1 MIRDLILLAIS
12 LFVWGVGESAFF
24 AFQPLYL
31 EQLGADPLRIGAIIG
46 SYGLAATLAH
56 VPAGYLSDRFGR
68 RPLLWA
74 AWIIGLLSTGLMA
87 LAETLPVF
95 VAGMLIYSMTMFV
108 VVPLNSYV
116 AAASGKYSVGRL
128 LTLVSAS
135 YNAGAILGPL
145 LGGLIGELSGYQMIF
160 KFAAGLFFFST
171 VIILF
176 IRKQP
181 IDAPHAEDKRTNLFK
196 NQRYL
201 YFIGVYLLSTFAMY
215 LPQPLSPNFLQSE
228 RSFSL
233 TQIGQLYSINSVGI
247 VTLNLILGQLDVRL
261 GYLIGQIAV
270 GLFALLLWKRT
281 SLPWNLSAYFL
292 LGGYRAA
299 RSLAVAYIRTT
310 VSGSNMGLAFGLAET
325 MTALALFLSPPLA
338 GYLYNQDP
346 VRVYQVSLVMIAISL
361 LANLLLFNGLKATQP
376 IDPPAS
382 AEELA

>member
-1 MIRDLILLAIS
+1 MIRDLIFLAIS
-12 LFVWGVGESAFF
+12 LFIWGVGESAFF

-87 LAETLPVF
+87 FAETLPVF
-95 VAGMLIYSMTMFV
+95 VTGMLIYSMTMFV
-108 VVPLNSYV
+108 VVPMNSYV

-128 LTLVSAS
+128 LTLISAS

-145 LGGLIGELSGYQMIF
+145 LGGMIGERAGYQMIF
-160 KFAAGLFFFST
+160 KFAAGLFVFST
-171 VIILF
+171 ITILF

-181 IDAPHAEDKRTNLFK
+181 VDATRAEDKHTNLFK

-201 YFIGVYLLSTFAMY
+201 YFIGVYLISTFAMY
-215 LPQPLSPNFLQSE
+215 LPQPLSPNFLQNQGGLT
-228 RSFSL
+228 L

-247 VTLNLILGQLDVRL
+247 VILNLILGQLDVRL
-261 GYLIGQIAV
+261 GYLIGQVAV
-270 GLFALLLWKRT
+270 GIFAFLLWRR
-281 SLPWNLSAYFL
+281 SNLPWNFIAYFL

-299 RSLAVAYIRTT
+299 RSLAVAFIRTT

-338 GYLYNQDP
+338 GYLYDQDP
-346 VRVYQVSLVMIAISL
+346 VRVYQVSLILIAVAL
-361 LANLLLFNGLKATQP
+361 LANILLFNGYKTAQP
-376 IDPPAS
+376 IDTPAS
-382 AEELA
+382 TEKLA

>member
-1 MIRDLILLAIS
+1 MIRDLILMGIS
-12 LFVWGVGESAFF
+12 LFIWGVGESAFF

-68 RPLLWA
+68 RPLIWA
-74 AWIIGLLSTGLMA
+74 AWIIGFLATGLMA

-95 VAGMLIYSMTMFV
+95 VVGMLVYSMTMFV
-108 VVPLNSYV
+108 VVPMNSYI
-116 AAASGKYSVGRL
+116 AAASGKHSVGRL

-145 LGGLIGELSGYQMIF
+145 LGGLIGEQAGYQTIF
-160 KFAAGLFFFST
+160 RFAAGLFFVST
-171 VIILF
+171 VIILL

-181 IDAPHAEDKRTNLFK
+181 VEAPHAEDKRTNLLK
-196 NQRYL
+196 NQRYM
-201 YFIGVYLLSTFAMY
+201 YFIGAYLLSTFAMY
-215 LPQPLSPNFLQSE
+215 LPQPLSPNFLQNQ
-228 RSFSL
+228 RSLSL
-233 TQIGQLYSINSVGI
+233 TQIGQLYSVNSVGI
-247 VTLNLILGQLDVRL
+247 VLLNLVLGHFDIRF

-270 GLFALLLWKRT
+270 GIFAWLLWTRS
-281 SLPWNLSAYFL
+281 SLPWNFIAYFI

-338 GYLYNQDP
+338 GYLYDQDP
-346 VRVYQVSLVMIAISL
+346 VRVYQVSMVMIAITL
-361 LANLLLFNGLKATQP
+361 LVNILLFTGQRTARSVDTVPSPQKSP
-376 IDPPAS
+376 
-382 AEELA
+382 